1 MKMHSADF
9 SADARAALADRQLQR
24 ALGNVQRGFV
34 EKRRKARDKL
44 PEFDALRDS
53 AKAIKDHTLAHL
65 DLYLETY
72 ETRVKESGGHV
83 HWAADEAEARDIVLD
98 ICRNAGA
105 QTVTKGKSMIS
116 EEIALNPFLETN
128 GLTVVETDL
137 GEYIIQLRGE
147 HPSHI

>member
-53 AKAIKDHTLAHL
+53 AKAIIRTLI
-65 DLYLETY
+65 
-72 ETRVKESGGHV
+72 SG
-83 HWAADEAEARDIVLD
+83 D
-98 ICRNAGA
+98 
-105 QTVTKGKSMIS
+105 S
-116 EEIALNPFLETN
+116 
-128 GLTVVETDL
+128 
-137 GEYIIQLRGE
+137 
-147 HPSHI
+147 